1 MINDFSLQ
9 GFTMPGEWEKQDS
22 IWMTWPYN
30 KNDWPGLFKSI
41 PKTVA
46 EIVSAISKYQIVNL
60 IVKPKENI
68 KNIKKILVNLGANLK
83 LINFHK
89 IASNRI
95 WIRDFGPIY
104 LINKKQNKKI
114 FLDFKFNGWS
124 KYSDFKKDNEVNN
137 KISKITKIKKFEPK
151 IKLGRNI
158 KKIVIEGGAID
169 VNGRGSILLTKE
181 CLLSKVQVRNPG
193 IKKKM
198 YEIILSKLLNV
209 RNFIWLNK
217 GIKGDDTH
225 GHIDDI
231 TRFVSPN
238 TIMTAIERRKKDQNY
253 DILNNNLQILRKSK
267 NVNGRKFKIIKVPM
281 PRPIRIKNVRVPAS
295 YLNFLICNKIVLLP
309 LFNDVNDKLVL
320 KIFRKFFKTRKIVG
334 VDCSNLIWG
343 FGAIHCM
350 TQHEPSI

>member
-1 MINDFSLQ
+1 MNKEISLKDFR
-9 GFTMPGEWEKQDS
+9 MPGEWEPQKS
-22 IWMTWPYN
+22 VWIVWPYN
-30 KNDWPGLFKSI
+30 KSDWPELFDNI
-41 PKTVA
+41 PHIICK
-46 EIVSAISKYQIVNL
+46 IISCLSLNQNVNL
-60 IVKPKENI
+60 LIKNNIDKISIKKKLKQFRCKISNI
-68 KNIKKILVNLGANLK
+68 KFYSIL
-83 LINFHK
+83 
-89 IASNRI
+89 SNRI
-95 WIRDFGPIY
+95 WVRDFGPIY

-137 KISKITKIKKFEPK
+137 MISRITKIKKFEPK